1 MFDTPKSHQKRL
13 LRLAPSLVQ
22 RLGAYLETLPG
33 GDDAHRLRVESSE
46 TVRAAPDLGI
56 RSGAV
61 FVVPT
66 AQATECMTTTDDDKG
81 IPLRGDTVGGW

>member
-1 MFDTPKSHQKRL
+1 
-13 LRLAPSLVQ
+13 
-22 RLGAYLETLPG
+22 
-33 GDDAHRLRVESSE
+33 VESSE

-56 RSGAV
+56 QSGAV